1 MTEAQIAQLI
11 ENVPG
16 TQVHADLAA
25 FAESM
30 IQHERSARGASGKS
44 DSGFGRFD

>member
-1 MTEAQIAQLI
+1 MTEAQIARLM
-11 ENVPG
+11 ETVPG

-30 IQHERSARGASGKS
+30 IQHERSMRGAAGKN